1 MNHLIDK
8 LSAIENDATAI
19 MDAAAAQKKDIAQEM
34 EDRTTAF
41 DNQLEADT
49 TAKIHDLKAKME
61 IDMQAKLSKQKS
73 DAERVLAMME
83 ESYEAHHEN
92 YARELFDA
100 MIER

>member
-1 MNHLIDK
+1 MNHMIDK
-8 LSAIENDATAI
+8 LSAIEHDATAI
-19 MDAAAAQKKDIAQEM
+19 MDAAAAQKKEIAQEM

-49 TAKIHDLKAKME
+49 NAKIHDLKAKME
-61 IDMQAKLSKQKS
+61 VDMQAKLSKQKS

-83 ESYEAHHEN
+83 ESYEAHHKA
-92 YARELFDA
+92 YVKELFDA